1 MPRQIEVPAKVV
13 YEKIALVEES
23 PNSWVRASVAL
34 IDGNGEYLQGQ
45 VAQQYMIEGDN
56 LTELLVGNPEWS
68 PNKPA
73 GTYDNEDL
81 WHFIDILRT
90 TG

>member
-1 MPRQIEVPAKVV
+1 MMPRQIDIPAQII
-13 YEKIALVEES
+13 YETIVLVEES
-23 PNSWVRASVAL
+23 PNSWVRASVAKT
-34 IDGNGEYLQGQ
+34 DANGELLTDQ

-56 LTELLVGNPEWS
+56 LTELLVGNPSWS

-81 WHFIDILRT
+81 WHFIDLIRQS
-90 TG
+90 

>member
-1 MPRQIEVPAKVV
+1 MPRQIDIPAQII
-13 YEKIALVEES
+13 YETIVLVEES
-23 PNSWVRASVAL
+23 PNSWVRASVAKT
-34 IDGNGEYLQGQ
+34 DANGELLTDQ

-56 LTELLVGNPEWS
+56 LTELLVGNPSWS

-81 WHFIDILRT
+81 WHFIDLIRQS
-90 TG
+90 

>member
-1 MPRQIEVPAKVV
+1 MPRQIDIPAKVV
-13 YEKIALVEES
+13 FETIVLVEES

-34 IDGNGEYLQGQ
+34 TNETGDILPNQT
-45 VAQQYMIEGDN
+45 AKQYMIEGDN
-56 LTELLVGNPEWS
+56 LIELLKGNPSWS

-81 WHFIDILRT
+81 WHFIDLLNLD
-90 TG
+90 